1 MAVRRGD
8 EFGYLDRETM
18 RWITVGKVDGVEI
31 EDVLDSESGRII
43 LHGEQAQ
50 HDIQGS
56 AAFKLMRR
64 LAENILD
71 LNTHLEAS
79 LQRIEELEDE
89 TENLK
94 QSVIRAKE
102 SARQWEGNEI
112 EQHKRAVRV
121 EQASRVLLE
130 ELSGYYFDADDPELE
145 AVNCLRRLVG
155 MRDQLPKHY
164 EAELQADEAET
175 PEDGEDT

>member
-1 MAVRRGD
+1 MTVRRGD

-31 EDVLDSESGRII
+31 E
-43 LHGEQAQ
+43 
-50 HDIQGS
+50 
-56 AAFKLMRR
+56 
-64 LAENILD
+64 
-71 LNTHLEAS
+71 
-79 LQRIEELEDE
+79 
-89 TENLK
+89 
-94 QSVIRAKE
+94 
-102 SARQWEGNEI
+102 
-112 EQHKRAVRV
+112 
-121 EQASRVLLE
+121 E